1 MKNFLNKKG
10 ADNICD
16 EHNIMGFL
24 SPTMRRKL
32 IKMLVLFIDEEYH
45 GQQTNENITTVC
57 QATIVLFESLKV
69 SVSKI
74 GGIVSYSIKSC

>member
-1 MKNFLNKKG
+1 
-10 ADNICD
+10 
-16 EHNIMGFL
+16 MGFL